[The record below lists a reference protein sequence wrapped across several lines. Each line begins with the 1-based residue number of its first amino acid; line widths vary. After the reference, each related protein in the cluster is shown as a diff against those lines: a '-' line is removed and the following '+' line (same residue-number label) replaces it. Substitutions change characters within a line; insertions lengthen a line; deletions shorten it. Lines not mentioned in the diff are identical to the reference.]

1 MNPDTRVNPIMCF
14 SDRHTATHRVR
25 TVSVTDGQNF
35 SNARIPRPLE
45 NSVTIRVKAGII
57 EVSVR
62 VNQHGISFDSLEI
75 ATSDI
80 SAFDI

>member
-1 MNPDTRVNPIMCF
+1 MCL
-14 SDRHTATHRVR
+14 SNRQTATHRVR
-25 TVSVTDGQNF
+25 TVSVADGQNF

-45 NSVTIRVKAGII
+45 NGVTVLIKPGII